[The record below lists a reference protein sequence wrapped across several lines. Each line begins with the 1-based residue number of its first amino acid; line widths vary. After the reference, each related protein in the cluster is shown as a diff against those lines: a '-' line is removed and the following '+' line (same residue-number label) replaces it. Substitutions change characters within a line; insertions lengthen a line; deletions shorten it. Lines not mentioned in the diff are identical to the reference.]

1 MSSSAT
7 NTSTP
12 PMKQLIEVMR
22 NLDAQQ
28 YQKILHTLKAE
39 HPSLAE
45 AILEAMFTFDD
56 LIYITDRSMQTL
68 LKEIDRSALT
78 RALKQSNE
86 DVKQKILN
94 NLSRRAAENLLEEI
108 DLLPPVRL
116 SEVKEA
122 QRNISK
128 LARSMEDAG
137 KIVVVRPEDDDPL
150 V

>member
-12 PMKQLIEVMR
+12 PMKQLIEMMR